1 MTKEFEFI
9 RLVGNE
15 RRVGD
20 TLASV
25 SRHWQSN
32 KECFVFVSPHDDDV
46 ALGGGLFIQLAVRE
60 NIPVHVWV
68 VTDGS
73 MGYCSDEEKDNIA
86 QIRKQ
91 EAIDSYT
98 SLGVDEENLVFF
110 DFPDCQLES
119 YVGRHPSSDDSH
131 SIAGHTGL
139 QNAFTYYL
147 RKVRPTQCFV
157 PTISDLHPDHKITNE
172 ELQISLFHA
181 GGNIWPELGPALE
194 KVPYVH
200 EMAVYCDF
208 PLPPTLRVCTPV
220 EYLEKKLDA
229 LAAFKSQKQI
239 DELIEIVR
247 KSGPQEYIRSI
258 DFNLY
263 QPQAYYDMF
272 EKKHR
277 MPFIR

>member
-1 MTKEFEFI
+1 MEKEFEFI

-25 SRHWQSN
+25 SRHWQSD

-73 MGYCSDEEKDNIA
+73 MGYCSDQEKGNIA

-91 EAIDSYT
+91 EAIGSYT
-98 SLGVDEENLVFF
+98 SLGVPEDNLVFL
-110 DFPDCQLES
+110 DFPDCQLEN
-119 YVGRHPSSDDSH
+119 YVGRHPSTDDSH
-131 SIAGHTGL
+131 SIAGYTGL

-157 PTISDLHPDHKITNE
+157 PTISDLHPDHKVTNE

-239 DELIEIVR
+239 DTLIEIVR

>member
-1 MTKEFEFI
+1 M
-9 RLVGNE
+9 
-15 RRVGD
+15 
-20 TLASV
+20 
-25 SRHWQSN
+25 
-32 KECFVFVSPHDDDV
+32 
-46 ALGGGLFIQLAVRE
+46 FIQLAVRE

-73 MGYCSDEEKDNIA
+73 MGYCSNEEKGNIA
-86 QIRKQ
+86 QIRKL

-98 SLGVDEENLVFF
+98 SLGVPREHIIFLN
-110 DFPDCQLES
+110 FPDCQLEN
-119 YVGRHPSSDDSH
+119 YKGRHPSANDSH
-131 SIAGHTGL
+131 SIEGFTGL

-147 RKVRPTQCFV
+147 RKIRPTQCFV
-157 PTISDLHPDHKITNE
+157 PTISDLHPDHKVTNE

-194 KVPYVH
+194 KIPYIH

-208 PLPPTLRVCTPV
+208 PLPPTLRVCTPM
-220 EYLEKKLDA
+220 EYLEKKLNA

-239 DELIEIVR
+239 DTLIEIVR

-263 QPQAYYDMF
+263 QPQAYYDTF